1 MWGSRRASRSEA
13 TTQVHKDRC
22 SCSSFYIRI
31 AAPAVYIRIRAPA
44 AADALAV
51 YYSGAAT
58 VVEGVPRLIIPAVYF
73 DGTCNI
79 TCAGT

>member
-1 MWGSRRASRSEA
+1 M
-13 TTQVHKDRC
+13 
-22 SCSSFYIRI
+22 
-31 AAPAVYIRIRAPA
+31 YIRIRAPA